1 MSYRSA
7 PDLSCRNGFVE
18 AIKAAGE
25 YIAEHADNLLGEYP
39 ALLSDMRITATF
51 EFDSVPCVE
60 VTRAHIVC
68 KPEEYPNGK
77 GGDHQ

>member
-7 PDLSCRNGFVE
+7 PDLSCRDGFVE

-39 ALLSDMRITATF
+39 
-51 EFDSVPCVE
+51 
-60 VTRAHIVC
+60 
-68 KPEEYPNGK
+68 NGK